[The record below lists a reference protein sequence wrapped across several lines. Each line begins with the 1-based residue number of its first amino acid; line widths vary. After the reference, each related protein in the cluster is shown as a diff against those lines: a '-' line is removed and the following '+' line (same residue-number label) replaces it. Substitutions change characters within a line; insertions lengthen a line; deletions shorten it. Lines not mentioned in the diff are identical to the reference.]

1 MSTPNP
7 HTADAPDLWS
17 AVADGEASGP
27 ELQSAL
33 SSWRQGSSSESTWHI
48 YHLIGDTLRSAELA
62 LPRQRDDR
70 LLQAVRERLAGE
82 PVVIAPSAPSTP
94 DAALASRRGWRLWSG
109 SAAMAAGV
117 GAVGVMVWLTQA
129 PLPADSSVAA
139 RSPGPAS
146 FAAGPS
152 PSSARTVSLGGSASV
167 GPAAASA
174 AGGMLR
180 DARLD
185 EYLAA
190 HRQLGAGRPLGTP
203 AGYAQASA
211 GAGAR

>member
-1 MSTPNP
+1 MSTPTP
-7 HTADAPDLWS
+7 RPVASPDLWS

-33 SSWRQGSSSESTWHI
+33 ASWREGSSAETTWHA

-62 LPRQRDDR
+62 SPRQRDDR
-70 LLQAVRERLAGE
+70 LLRAVRERLASE
-82 PVVIAPSAPSTP
+82 PVVIAPSAPSVP
-94 DAALASRRGWRLWSG
+94 SAALASRRQWRLWSG

-129 PLPADSSVAA
+129 PPAADSIAAARAPGSSSLAAAPLPAA
-139 RSPGPAS
+139 
-146 FAAGPS
+146 
-152 PSSARTVSLGGSASV
+152 ARTVSLGGAASV
-167 GPAAASA
+167 GTAAAPSA
-174 AGGMLR
+174 GAMLR

-190 HRQLGAGRPLGTP
+190 HRQLGAGRPMGTP
-203 AGYAQASA
+203 AGYAQP
-211 GAGAR
+211 GAGASAR